1 MAKKLSAAMAKRLKS
16 MCVNVKTEE
25 DARKKLLAVLEKEGI
40 EGMDDE
46 DLDTLI
52 DMAGSFLEGSDAEEE
67 EVDEEETNDSEEEED
82 DDEKDANDLADEVEE
97 EEAEE
102 EPEDSDEDEET
113 DEEDSEEEDE
123 ETEEAEE
130 AEEEKKPAKKSAKK
144 EAKKPAAKKKEEK
157 KPAAKK
163 PTKRGVKLDPKN
175 NEEDQDAFKPLRK
188 LFAEKEYVFTWLSN
202 NGVTIKYIGKNGKRG
217 ICTIENCTKKTDGTI
232 ICNLYL
238 LTMTKE
244 TDKLDDMG
252 IAYDLCWTKAPFMKG
267 ITLEE
272 AIEILEKVFDIVTS
286 FVTTVDKRL
295 GANRKKMEENLEK
308 GSKKTSAKKKVEKP
322 APEPEEEDEEEDDE
336 EEEVKEEKKPA
347 KKAVAKKPAKKSK
360 K

>member
-1 MAKKLSAAMAKRLKS
+1 MAKKLGAAMAKRLKS
-16 MCVNVKTEE
+16 MGVNVKTEE

-52 DMAGSFLEGSDAEEE
+52 DMAGSFLEGSDTEEE
-67 EVDEEETNDSEEEED
+67 EVDEEETDDSEEEED

-102 EPEDSDEDEET
+102 EPEDSDED
-113 DEEDSEEEDE
+113 DSEEEEEEE
-123 ETEEAEE
+123 ETD
-130 AEEEKKPAKKSAKK
+130 EEKKPAKKSAKK
-144 EAKKPAAKKKEEK
+144 ETKKS
-157 KPAAKK
+157 AAKK

-175 NEEDQDAFKPLRK
+175 NEEDKDAFKPLRK

-322 APEPEEEDEEEDDE
+322 APEPEEEDDEEEDDE

-347 KKAVAKKPAKKSK
+347 KKSAAKKPLKKAKK
-360 K
+360 

>member
-16 MCVNVKTEE
+16 MGVNVKTEE

-52 DMAGSFLEGSDAEEE
+52 DMAGSFLEGSDTEEE
-67 EVDEEETNDSEEEED
+67 EVDEEETDDSEEEEED

-102 EPEDSDEDEET
+102 EPEDSDED
-113 DEEDSEEEDE
+113 DSEEEEE
-123 ETEEAEE
+123 ET
-130 AEEEKKPAKKSAKK
+130 EEEKKPAKKSAKK
-144 EAKKPAAKKKEEK
+144 ETK

-322 APEPEEEDEEEDDE
+322 APEPEEDDEEEDDE

-347 KKAVAKKPAKKSK
+347 KKSAAKKPAKKAK

>member
-16 MCVNVKTEE
+16 MGVNVKTEE

-52 DMAGSFLEGSDAEEE
+52 DMAGSFLDGSDTEEE
-67 EVDEEETNDSEEEED
+67 EVDEEETDDSEEDED

-102 EPEDSDEDEET
+102 ETEEEEET
-113 DEEDSEEEDE
+113 DEDDSDDEDDSEEEEEE
-123 ETEEAEE
+123 ET
-130 AEEEKKPAKKSAKK
+130 EEEKKPAKKAAKK
-144 EAKKPAAKKKEEK
+144 ETKKPASKKKEEK

-286 FVTTVDKRL
+286 FVATVDKRL

-322 APEPEEEDEEEDDE
+322 APEPEEEDEEEEDDE

-347 KKAVAKKPAKKSK
+347 KKSVTKKPLKKAKK
-360 K
+360 

>member
-16 MCVNVKTEE
+16 MGVNVKTEE

-52 DMAGSFLEGSDAEEE
+52 DMAGSFLEGSDTEEE
-67 EVDEEETNDSEEEED
+67 EVDEEETDDSEEEED

-97 EEAEE
+97 E
-102 EPEDSDEDEET
+102 T
-113 DEEDSEEEDE
+113 
-123 ETEEAEE
+123 
-130 AEEEKKPAKKSAKK
+130 EEEKKPAKKAAKK
-144 EAKKPAAKKKEEK
+144 ETKKPAAKKKEEK

-322 APEPEEEDEEEDDE
+322 APEPEEEDEEEEDDE

-347 KKAVAKKPAKKSK
+347 KKSAAKKTAKKAK

>member
-16 MCVNVKTEE
+16 MGVNVKTEE

-52 DMAGSFLEGSDAEEE
+52 DMAGSFLDGSDTEEE
-67 EVDEEETNDSEEEED
+67 EV

-102 EPEDSDEDEET
+102 ETEE
-113 DEEDSEEEDE
+113 EEDSEEEETDDEDDSEEEEE
-123 ETEEAEE
+123 ET
-130 AEEEKKPAKKSAKK
+130 EEEKKPAKKAAKK
-144 EAKKPAAKKKEEK
+144 ETKKPAAKKKEEK

-188 LFAEKEYVFTWLSN
+188 LFSEKEYVFTWLSN

-322 APEPEEEDEEEDDE
+322 APEPEEEDEEEEDDE

-347 KKAVAKKPAKKSK
+347 KKSAAKKPLKKAKK
-360 K
+360 

>member
-16 MCVNVKTEE
+16 MGVNVKTEE

-52 DMAGSFLEGSDAEEE
+52 DMAGSFLEGSDTEEE
-67 EVDEEETNDSEEEED
+67 EVDEEETDDSEEEED

-97 EEAEE
+97 EE
-102 EPEDSDEDEET
+102 EET
-113 DEEDSEEEDE
+113 DDEDDSEEEEE
-123 ETEEAEE
+123 ETEEET
-130 AEEEKKPAKKSAKK
+130 EEEEEEKKSAKK
-144 EAKKPAAKKKEEK
+144 ETKKPAAKKKEEK

-188 LFAEKEYVFTWLSN
+188 LFSEKEYVFTWLSN

-322 APEPEEEDEEEDDE
+322 ATEPEEEDEEEEDDDD
-336 EEEVKEEKKPA
+336 EEVKEEKKPA
-347 KKAVAKKPAKKSK
+347 KKSAAKKPLKKAKK
-360 K
+360 

>member
-16 MCVNVKTEE
+16 MGVNVKTEE

-52 DMAGSFLEGSDAEEE
+52 DMAGSFLEGSDTEEE
-67 EVDEEETNDSEEEED
+67 EVDEEETDDSEEEED

-102 EPEDSDEDEET
+102 ETEE
-113 DEEDSEEEDE
+113 EEDSEEEETDDE
-123 ETEEAEE
+123 DDSEEE
-130 AEEEKKPAKKSAKK
+130 EEEKKPAKKSAKK

-163 PTKRGVKLDPKN
+163 PTKLGVKLDPKN

-322 APEPEEEDEEEDDE
+322 APEPEEEDEDDE

-347 KKAVAKKPAKKSK
+347 KKAVAKKPVKKSK

>member
-16 MCVNVKTEE
+16 MGVNVKTEE

-52 DMAGSFLEGSDAEEE
+52 DMAGSFLEGSDTEEE
-67 EVDEEETNDSEEEED
+67 EVDEEETDDSEEEED

-102 EPEDSDEDEET
+102 ETEEETEEEET
-113 DEEDSEEEDE
+113 DDEDDSEEEEE
-123 ETEEAEE
+123 ET
-130 AEEEKKPAKKSAKK
+130 EEEKKPAKKAAKK
-144 EAKKPAAKKKEEK
+144 ETK

-267 ITLEE
+267 ITFEE

-322 APEPEEEDEEEDDE
+322 APEPEEEEDEEEEDDE

-347 KKAVAKKPAKKSK
+347 KKSAAKKPAKKAK

>member
-16 MCVNVKTEE
+16 IGVNVKTEE

-52 DMAGSFLEGSDAEEE
+52 DMAGSFLEGSDTEEE
-67 EVDEEETNDSEEEED
+67 EVDEEETDDSEEEED

-97 EEAEE
+97 EE
-102 EPEDSDEDEET
+102 EET
-113 DEEDSEEEDE
+113 DDEDDSEEEEE
-123 ETEEAEE
+123 ETEEET
-130 AEEEKKPAKKSAKK
+130 EEEKKSAKK
-144 EAKKPAAKKKEEK
+144 ETKKPAAKKKEEK

-188 LFAEKEYVFTWLSN
+188 LFSEKEYVFTWLSN

-322 APEPEEEDEEEDDE
+322 ATEPEEEDEEEEDDDD
-336 EEEVKEEKKPA
+336 EEVKEEKKPS
-347 KKAVAKKPAKKSK
+347 KKSAAKKPLKKAKK
-360 K
+360 

>member
-16 MCVNVKTEE
+16 MGVNVKTEE

-52 DMAGSFLEGSDAEEE
+52 DMAGSFLEGSDTEEE
-67 EVDEEETNDSEEEED
+67 EVDEEETDDSEEEED

-102 EPEDSDEDEET
+102 ETEEEET
-113 DEEDSEEEDE
+113 DDEDDSEEEEE
-123 ETEEAEE
+123 ET
-130 AEEEKKPAKKSAKK
+130 EEEKKPAKKSAKK
-144 EAKKPAAKKKEEK
+144 ETKKPAAKKEEK

-322 APEPEEEDEEEDDE
+322 APEPEEEDEEEEDDE

-347 KKAVAKKPAKKSK
+347 KKSAAKKPLKKAKK
-360 K
+360 

>member
-16 MCVNVKTEE
+16 MGVNVKTEE

-52 DMAGSFLEGSDAEEE
+52 DMAGSFLEGSDTEEE
-67 EVDEEETNDSEEEED
+67 EVDEEETDDSEEEED

-102 EPEDSDEDEET
+102 EPEDSDED
-113 DEEDSEEEDE
+113 DSEEEE
-123 ETEEAEE
+123 EDT
-130 AEEEKKPAKKSAKK
+130 EEEKKPAKKSAKK
-144 EAKKPAAKKKEEK
+144 ETK

-322 APEPEEEDEEEDDE
+322 APEPEEEEDDEEEDDE

-347 KKAVAKKPAKKSK
+347 KKSAAKKPLKKAKK
-360 K
+360 

>member
-16 MCVNVKTEE
+16 MGVNVKTEE

-52 DMAGSFLEGSDAEEE
+52 DMAGSFLEGSDTEEE
-67 EVDEEETNDSEEEED
+67 EVDEEETDDSEEEED

-102 EPEDSDEDEET
+102 ETEE
-113 DEEDSEEEDE
+113 EEDSEEEETDDEDDSEEEEE
-123 ETEEAEE
+123 ET
-130 AEEEKKPAKKSAKK
+130 EEEKKPAKKSAKK
-144 EAKKPAAKKKEEK
+144 ETKKPAAKKKEEK

-322 APEPEEEDEEEDDE
+322 APEPEEEDEEEEDDE

-347 KKAVAKKPAKKSK
+347 KKSAAKKPLKKAKK
-360 K
+360 

>member
-16 MCVNVKTEE
+16 MGVNVKTEE

-52 DMAGSFLEGSDAEEE
+52 DMAGSFLEGSDTEEE
-67 EVDEEETNDSEEEED
+67 EVDEEETDDSEEEED

-102 EPEDSDEDEET
+102 EEDSE
-113 DEEDSEEEDE
+113 EEDSEEEETDDEDDSEEEEE
-123 ETEEAEE
+123 ET
-130 AEEEKKPAKKSAKK
+130 EEEKKPAKKAAKK
-144 EAKKPAAKKKEEK
+144 ETKKPAAKKKEEK

-322 APEPEEEDEEEDDE
+322 APEPEEEDEEEEDDE

-347 KKAVAKKPAKKSK
+347 KKSAAKKPAKKAK

>member
-16 MCVNVKTEE
+16 MGVNVKTEE

-52 DMAGSFLEGSDAEEE
+52 DMAGSFLEGSDTEEE
-67 EVDEEETNDSEEEED
+67 EVDEEETDDSEEEED

-102 EPEDSDEDEET
+102 ET
-113 DEEDSEEEDE
+113 
-123 ETEEAEE
+123 
-130 AEEEKKPAKKSAKK
+130 EEEKKPAKKAAKK
-144 EAKKPAAKKKEEK
+144 ETKKPAAKKKEEK

-322 APEPEEEDEEEDDE
+322 APEPEGEDDDEEEDDE

-347 KKAVAKKPAKKSK
+347 KKSAAKKPLKKAKK
-360 K
+360 

>member
-16 MCVNVKTEE
+16 MGVNVKTEE

-52 DMAGSFLEGSDAEEE
+52 DMAGSFLEGSDTEEE
-67 EVDEEETNDSEEEED
+67 EVDEEETDDSEEEED

-102 EPEDSDEDEET
+102 ETEE
-113 DEEDSEEEDE
+113 EEDSEEEETDDE
-123 ETEEAEE
+123 EEEEE
-130 AEEEKKPAKKSAKK
+130 TEEEKKPAKKAAKK
-144 EAKKPAAKKKEEK
+144 ENKKPAAKKKEEK

-322 APEPEEEDEEEDDE
+322 APEPEEEDEEEEDDE

-347 KKAVAKKPAKKSK
+347 KKSVAKKPAKKAK

>member
-16 MCVNVKTEE
+16 MGVNVKTEE

-52 DMAGSFLEGSDAEEE
+52 DMAGSFLEGSDTEEE
-67 EVDEEETNDSEEEED
+67 EVDEEETDDSEEEED

-97 EEAEE
+97 EE
-102 EPEDSDEDEET
+102 EET
-113 DEEDSEEEDE
+113 DDEDDSEEEEE
-123 ETEEAEE
+123 ETEE
-130 AEEEKKPAKKSAKK
+130 EEEEKKSAKK
-144 EAKKPAAKKKEEK
+144 ETKKPAAKKKEEK

-188 LFAEKEYVFTWLSN
+188 LFSEKEYVFTWLSN

-322 APEPEEEDEEEDDE
+322 ATEPEEEDEEEEDDDD
-336 EEEVKEEKKPA
+336 EEVKEEKKPA
-347 KKAVAKKPAKKSK
+347 KKSAAKKPLKKAKK
-360 K
+360 

>member
-16 MCVNVKTEE
+16 MSVNVKTEE

-52 DMAGSFLEGSDAEEE
+52 DMAGSFLEGSDTEEE
-67 EVDEEETNDSEEEED
+67 EVDEEETDDSEEDEED

-102 EPEDSDEDEET
+102 ETEEEET
-113 DEEDSEEEDE
+113 DDEDDSEEE
-123 ETEEAEE
+123 T
-130 AEEEKKPAKKSAKK
+130 EEEKKPAKKAPKK
-144 EAKKPAAKKKEEK
+144 ETK

-322 APEPEEEDEEEDDE
+322 APEPEEDDEEEDDE

-347 KKAVAKKPAKKSK
+347 KKSAAKKPAKKAK

>member
-1 MAKKLSAAMAKRLKS
+1 MAKKLGAAMAKRLKS
-16 MCVNVKTEE
+16 MGVNVKTEE

-52 DMAGSFLEGSDAEEE
+52 DMAGSFLEGSDTEEE
-67 EVDEEETNDSEEEED
+67 EVDEEETDDSEEEED

-102 EPEDSDEDEET
+102 EPEDSDED
-113 DEEDSEEEDE
+113 DSEEEEEEE
-123 ETEEAEE
+123 ETD
-130 AEEEKKPAKKSAKK
+130 EEKKPAKKSAKK
-144 EAKKPAAKKKEEK
+144 ETKKS
-157 KPAAKK
+157 AAKK

-175 NEEDQDAFKPLRK
+175 NEEDKDAFKPLRK

-322 APEPEEEDEEEDDE
+322 APEPEEEDDEEEEEDDE

-347 KKAVAKKPAKKSK
+347 KKSAAKKPLKKAKK
-360 K
+360 

>member
-16 MCVNVKTEE
+16 MGVNVKTEE

-46 DLDTLI
+46 ELDTLI
-52 DMAGSFLEGSDAEEE
+52 DMAGSFLEGSEPEEE
-67 EVDEEETNDSEEEED
+67 EVDEEETDDSDEEEED

-102 EPEDSDEDEET
+102 ETEEET
-113 DEEDSEEEDE
+113 EEEDDSEEE
-123 ETEEAEE
+123 ETEEE
-130 AEEEKKPAKKSAKK
+130 KPAKKSAKK
-144 EAKKPAAKKKEEK
+144 ETKKPAAKKEEK

-175 NEEDQDAFKPLRK
+175 NEEDQDAFNPLRK
-188 LFAEKEYVFTWLSN
+188 LFSEKEYVFTWLSN

-322 APEPEEEDEEEDDE
+322 APEPEEEDDEEEEED
-336 EEEVKEEKKPA
+336 EEEVKEEKKPS
-347 KKAVAKKPAKKSK
+347 KKSAAKKPAKKAK

>member
-1 MAKKLSAAMAKRLKS
+1 MAKKLGAAMAKRLKS
-16 MCVNVKTEE
+16 MGVNVKTEE

-52 DMAGSFLEGSDAEEE
+52 DMAGSFLEGSDTEEE
-67 EVDEEETNDSEEEED
+67 EVDEEETDDSEEEED

-102 EPEDSDEDEET
+102 ETEDSDED
-113 DEEDSEEEDE
+113 DSEEEEEEE
-123 ETEEAEE
+123 ETD
-130 AEEEKKPAKKSAKK
+130 EEKKPAKKETKK
-144 EAKKPAAKKKEEK
+144 S
-157 KPAAKK
+157 AAKK

-175 NEEDQDAFKPLRK
+175 NEEDKDAFKPLRK

-322 APEPEEEDEEEDDE
+322 APEPEEEDDEEEDDE

-347 KKAVAKKPAKKSK
+347 KKSAAKKPLKKAKK
-360 K
+360 

>member
-16 MCVNVKTEE
+16 MGVNVKTEE

-67 EVDEEETNDSEEEED
+67 EVDEEETDDSEEEED

-102 EPEDSDEDEET
+102 ET
-113 DEEDSEEEDE
+113 DEEDSDDEDDSEEEEEE
-123 ETEEAEE
+123 ETEEET
-130 AEEEKKPAKKSAKK
+130 EEEKKPTKKAAKK
-144 EAKKPAAKKKEEK
+144 ETKKPAAKKKEEK

-322 APEPEEEDEEEDDE
+322 APEPDEEDE

-347 KKAVAKKPAKKSK
+347 KKSVAKKPAKKAK

>member
-16 MCVNVKTEE
+16 MGVNVKTEE

-52 DMAGSFLEGSDAEEE
+52 DMAGSFLEGSDTEEE
-67 EVDEEETNDSEEEED
+67 EGDEEETDDSEEEE
-82 DDEKDANDLADEVEE
+82 
-97 EEAEE
+97 
-102 EPEDSDEDEET
+102 EET
-113 DEEDSEEEDE
+113 
-123 ETEEAEE
+123 
-130 AEEEKKPAKKSAKK
+130 EEEKKPAKKSAKK
-144 EAKKPAAKKKEEK
+144 ETK

-322 APEPEEEDEEEDDE
+322 APEPEEEDEEEEEDDE

-347 KKAVAKKPAKKSK
+347 KKSAAKKPLKKAKK
-360 K
+360 

>member
-1 MAKKLSAAMAKRLKS
+1 MAKKLGAAMAKRLKS
-16 MCVNVKTEE
+16 MGVNVKTEE

-52 DMAGSFLEGSDAEEE
+52 DMAGSFLEGSDTEEE
-67 EVDEEETNDSEEEED
+67 EVDEEETDDSDEEEED

-102 EPEDSDEDEET
+102 EPEDSDED
-113 DEEDSEEEDE
+113 DSEEEEEEE
-123 ETEEAEE
+123 ETD
-130 AEEEKKPAKKSAKK
+130 EEKKPAKKSAKK
-144 EAKKPAAKKKEEK
+144 ETKKS
-157 KPAAKK
+157 AAKK

-175 NEEDQDAFKPLRK
+175 NEEDKDAFKPLRK

-322 APEPEEEDEEEDDE
+322 APEPEEEDDEEEDDE
-336 EEEVKEEKKPA
+336 EEEVKED
-347 KKAVAKKPAKKSK
+347 KKPAKKSAAK
-360 K
+360 KPLKKAKK

>member
-16 MCVNVKTEE
+16 MGVNVKTEE

-52 DMAGSFLEGSDAEEE
+52 DMAGSFLEGSE
-67 EVDEEETNDSEEEED
+67 DEEETEEEETEEEETDDSEDEEEEEED

-97 EEAEE
+97 EKPEEDSEE
-102 EPEDSDEDEET
+102 EET
-113 DEEDSEEEDE
+113 DDEEDSEEEE
-123 ETEEAEE
+123 
-130 AEEEKKPAKKSAKK
+130 KPAKKSSKK
-144 EAKKPAAKKKEEK
+144 ETKKPAAKKEEK

-175 NEEDQDAFKPLRK
+175 NEEDQDAFNPLRK
-188 LFAEKEYVFTWLSN
+188 LFSEKEYVFTWLSN

-322 APEPEEEDEEEDDE
+322 APEPEEEEEEEEDD

-347 KKAVAKKPAKKSK
+347 KKSAAKKPAKKAK

>member
-16 MCVNVKTEE
+16 MGVNVKTEE

-52 DMAGSFLEGSDAEEE
+52 DMAGSFLEGSDTEEE
-67 EVDEEETNDSEEEED
+67 EVDEEETDDSEEEED

-102 EPEDSDEDEET
+102 ETEEEET
-113 DEEDSEEEDE
+113 DDEDDSEEEEE
-123 ETEEAEE
+123 ET
-130 AEEEKKPAKKSAKK
+130 EEEKKPAKKAAKK
-144 EAKKPAAKKKEEK
+144 ETKKPAAKKKEEK

-322 APEPEEEDEEEDDE
+322 APEPEEEDEE
-336 EEEVKEEKKPA
+336 
-347 KKAVAKKPAKKSK
+347 KKPAKKSAAK
-360 K
+360 KPLKKAKK

>member
-16 MCVNVKTEE
+16 IGVNVKTEE
-25 DARKKLLAVLEKEGI
+25 DARKKLLAVLENEGI

-52 DMAGSFLEGSDAEEE
+52 DMAGSFLEGSDTEEE
-67 EVDEEETNDSEEEED
+67 EVDEEETDDSEEEEED

-102 EPEDSDEDEET
+102 ETEE
-113 DEEDSEEEDE
+113 EEDSEEEETDDEDDSDE
-123 ETEEAEE
+123 EEEET
-130 AEEEKKPAKKSAKK
+130 EEEKKPAKKSAKK
-144 EAKKPAAKKKEEK
+144 ETKKPATKKKEEK
-157 KPAAKK
+157 KPATKK

-322 APEPEEEDEEEDDE
+322 APEPEEEDEEEEDDE
-336 EEEVKEEKKPA
+336 EEEVKEEKKSA
-347 KKAVAKKPAKKSK
+347 AKKPAKKAK

>member
-16 MCVNVKTEE
+16 MGVNVKTEE

-67 EVDEEETNDSEEEED
+67 EVDEEETDDSEEEED
-82 DDEKDANDLADEVEE
+82 VDEKDANDLADEVEE

-102 EPEDSDEDEET
+102 ETEEEEET
-113 DEEDSEEEDE
+113 DEEDSDDEDDSEEEEEE
-123 ETEEAEE
+123 ET
-130 AEEEKKPAKKSAKK
+130 EEEKKPAKKAAKK
-144 EAKKPAAKKKEEK
+144 ETKKPAAKKKEEK
-157 KPAAKK
+157 KSAAKK

-322 APEPEEEDEEEDDE
+322 APEPEEEDEEEEDDE

-347 KKAVAKKPAKKSK
+347 KKSAAKKPAKKAK

>member
-16 MCVNVKTEE
+16 MGVNVKTEE

-52 DMAGSFLEGSDAEEE
+52 DMAGSFLEGSDTEEE
-67 EVDEEETNDSEEEED
+67 EVDEEETDDSEEEED

-102 EPEDSDEDEET
+102 EEAEEEEET
-113 DEEDSEEEDE
+113 DEDDSDDEDDSEEEEE
-123 ETEEAEE
+123 ET
-130 AEEEKKPAKKSAKK
+130 EEEKKPAKKAAKK
-144 EAKKPAAKKKEEK
+144 ETKKPAAKKKEEK

-217 ICTIENCTKKTDGTI
+217 ICTIENCTKKTNGTI

-322 APEPEEEDEEEDDE
+322 APEPEEEDEEEEDDE

-347 KKAVAKKPAKKSK
+347 KKSAAKKPAKKAK

>member
-16 MCVNVKTEE
+16 MGVNVKNEE

-52 DMAGSFLEGSDAEEE
+52 DMAGSFLEGSDTEEE
-67 EVDEEETNDSEEEED
+67 EVDEEETDDSEEEEED

-102 EPEDSDEDEET
+102 ETEE
-113 DEEDSEEEDE
+113 EEDSEEE
-123 ETEEAEE
+123 ET
-130 AEEEKKPAKKSAKK
+130 EEEKKTAKKAAKK
-144 EAKKPAAKKKEEK
+144 ETKKPAAKKKEEK

-322 APEPEEEDEEEDDE
+322 ATETEEEDEEEEEDDE

-347 KKAVAKKPAKKSK
+347 KKYAAKKPLKKAKK
-360 K
+360 

>member
-16 MCVNVKTEE
+16 MGVNVKTEE

-52 DMAGSFLEGSDAEEE
+52 DMAGSFLEGSDTEEE
-67 EVDEEETNDSEEEED
+67 EVDEEETDDSEEEEED

-102 EPEDSDEDEET
+102 EPEDSDED
-113 DEEDSEEEDE
+113 DSEEEEE
-123 ETEEAEE
+123 ET
-130 AEEEKKPAKKSAKK
+130 EEEKKPAKKSAKK
-144 EAKKPAAKKKEEK
+144 ETK

-322 APEPEEEDEEEDDE
+322 APEPEEEDEEEEDE

-347 KKAVAKKPAKKSK
+347 KKSVVKKPLKKAKK
-360 K
+360 

>member
-16 MCVNVKTEE
+16 MGVNVKTEE

-102 EPEDSDEDEET
+102 EPEDSDEEEET
-113 DEEDSEEEDE
+113 DEEDSEEEEDE
-123 ETEEAEE
+123 ETEE

-347 KKAVAKKPAKKSK
+347 KKSVAKKPAKKSK

>member
-16 MCVNVKTEE
+16 MGVNVKTEE

-52 DMAGSFLEGSDAEEE
+52 DMAGSFLEGSDTEEE
-67 EVDEEETNDSEEEED
+67 EVDEEETDDSEEEED

-102 EPEDSDEDEET
+102 ETEEETEEEET
-113 DEEDSEEEDE
+113 DDEDDSEEEEE
-123 ETEEAEE
+123 ET
-130 AEEEKKPAKKSAKK
+130 EEEKKP
-144 EAKKPAAKKKEEK
+144 AKKPAAKKKEEK

-322 APEPEEEDEEEDDE
+322 APEPEEEEEDEEEEDDE

-347 KKAVAKKPAKKSK
+347 KKSAAKKPAKKAK

>member
-1 MAKKLSAAMAKRLKS
+1 MAKKLGAAMAKRLKS
-16 MCVNVKTEE
+16 MGVNVKTEE

-52 DMAGSFLEGSDAEEE
+52 DMAGSFLEGSDTEEE
-67 EVDEEETNDSEEEED
+67 EVDEEETDDSEEEED

-102 EPEDSDEDEET
+102 EPEDSDED
-113 DEEDSEEEDE
+113 DSEEEEEEE
-123 ETEEAEE
+123 ETD
-130 AEEEKKPAKKSAKK
+130 EEKKPAKKSAKK
-144 EAKKPAAKKKEEK
+144 ETKKS
-157 KPAAKK
+157 AAKK

-175 NEEDQDAFKPLRK
+175 NEEDKDAFKPLRK

-322 APEPEEEDEEEDDE
+322 APEPE
-336 EEEVKEEKKPA
+336 
-347 KKAVAKKPAKKSK
+347 
-360 K
+360 

>member
-16 MCVNVKTEE
+16 MGVNVKTEE

-52 DMAGSFLEGSDAEEE
+52 DMAGSFLEGSDTEEE
-67 EVDEEETNDSEEEED
+67 EVDEEETDDSEEEED

-102 EPEDSDEDEET
+102 ET
-113 DEEDSEEEDE
+113 
-123 ETEEAEE
+123 
-130 AEEEKKPAKKSAKK
+130 EEEKKPAKKAAKK
-144 EAKKPAAKKKEEK
+144 ETKKPAAKKKEEK

-322 APEPEEEDEEEDDE
+322 APEPEEEDEEDEDDE

-347 KKAVAKKPAKKSK
+347 KKSAAKKPLKKAKK
-360 K
+360 

>member
-16 MCVNVKTEE
+16 MGVNVKTEE

-52 DMAGSFLEGSDAEEE
+52 DMAGSFLEGSDTEEE
-67 EVDEEETNDSEEEED
+67 EV

-102 EPEDSDEDEET
+102 ETEE
-113 DEEDSEEEDE
+113 EEDSEEEETDDEDDSEEEEE
-123 ETEEAEE
+123 ET
-130 AEEEKKPAKKSAKK
+130 EEEKKPAKKAAKK
-144 EAKKPAAKKKEEK
+144 ETKKPAAKKKEEK

-322 APEPEEEDEEEDDE
+322 APEPEEEDEEEEDDE

-347 KKAVAKKPAKKSK
+347 KKSVAKKPLKKAKK
-360 K
+360 

>member
-16 MCVNVKTEE
+16 IGVNVKTEE

-52 DMAGSFLEGSDAEEE
+52 DMAGSFLEGSDTEEE
-67 EVDEEETNDSEEEED
+67 EVDEEETDDSEEEED

-97 EEAEE
+97 EE
-102 EPEDSDEDEET
+102 EET
-113 DEEDSEEEDE
+113 DDEDDSEEEEE
-123 ETEEAEE
+123 ETEEET
-130 AEEEKKPAKKSAKK
+130 EEEKKSAKK
-144 EAKKPAAKKKEEK
+144 ETKKPAAKKKEEK

-188 LFAEKEYVFTWLSN
+188 LFSEKEYVFTWLSN

-322 APEPEEEDEEEDDE
+322 ATEPEEEDEEEEDDDD
-336 EEEVKEEKKPA
+336 EEVKEEKKPA
-347 KKAVAKKPAKKSK
+347 KKSAAKKPLKKAKK
-360 K
+360 